1 MIAGGGT
8 GGHLF
13 PALAV
18 AEVFQ
23 ERDPENRVLFVGSRR
38 GLEATVLSREGYAF
52 QAIEAASLKGKSL
65 WGKFRSLAAVPRSLV
80 QSWLLIRSFKPDLV
94 LGVGGYASGPVV
106 LTAWAMGVKTAVQ
119 EQNAFPGLSNRILG
133 KGVDRVFISFAG
145 SDRHFPRGKAIL
157 TGNPVRKMI
166 RQNKGVER
174 KEPHGQFTLL
184 VFGGS
189 QGAHHLNEA
198 MGEALLHLGELKDRL
213 RVIHQTGQKDFNE
226 VQQAYQGEGVK
237 AEVWPFIYDMDRAY
251 AAADLI
257 LCRAGATTLFEV
269 MAVGKPAILVPY
281 PYAANDHQTLNAK
294 TLADAGA
301 AWMIPNGDLTGAYLG
316 GILRELSGDPG
327 RLKAMGDRAAALAR
341 PDAARTI
348 VNSCYELVGHG

>member
-13 PALAV
+13 PALAL
-18 AEVFQ
+18 AEAFQ
-23 ERDPENRVLFVGSRR
+23 ERNPENRVLFVGSRR
-38 GLEATVLSREGYAF
+38 GLEATVLTREGYAF
-52 QAIEAASLKGKSL
+52 QAIEGASLKGKSL
-65 WGKFRSLAAVPRSLV
+65 WGKLRSLTAVPGSLV
-80 QSWLLIRSFKPDLV
+80 QSWRLIRSFKPDLV

-145 SDRHFPRGKAIL
+145 SDRHFPLGKAIL

-166 RQNKGVER
+166 RQNKRVER
-174 KEPHGQFTLL
+174 KEPQAQFTLL

-189 QGAHHLNEA
+189 QGAHHLNQA

-213 RVIHQTGQKDFNE
+213 RVIHQTGEKDFNG
-226 VQQAYQGEGVK
+226 VQQAYQKEGVK

-251 AAADLI
+251 ASADLI
-257 LCRAGATTLFEV
+257 LCRAGATTLSEV
-269 MAVGKPAILVPY
+269 MAMGKPAILVPY
-281 PYAANDHQTLNAK
+281 PYAANDHQTLNAR

-301 AWMIPNGDLTGAYLG
+301 AWIVPNGDLTGAYLG
-316 GILRELSGDPG
+316 IILKELSGDPG

>member
-13 PALAV
+13 PALAL
-18 AEVFQ
+18 AEAFQ

-38 GLEATVLSREGYAF
+38 GLEATVLPREGYSF
-52 QAIEAASLKGKSL
+52 RAIECASLKGKSL
-65 WGKFRSLAAVPRSLV
+65 WGKFRSLAAIPRSLI

-133 KGVDRVFISFAG
+133 KGVDRVFISFAD
-145 SDRHFPRGKAIL
+145 SDRHFPGGKAVL

-166 RQNKGVER
+166 GQKKSGERQK
-174 KEPHGQFTLL
+174 PHGPFTLL

-189 QGAHHLNEA
+189 QGAHHLNQV
-198 MGEALLHLGELKDRL
+198 MGGALLHLGDLKDRL

-226 VQQAYQGEGVK
+226 VQQAYQREGVK

-257 LCRAGATTLFEV
+257 LCRAGATTLSEV
-269 MAVGKPAILVPY
+269 MAMGKPAILVPY
-281 PYAANDHQTLNAK
+281 PYAANDHQTLNAR

-301 AWMIPNGDLTGAYLG
+301 AWMVSNGDLTGAYLG
-316 GILRELSGDPG
+316 GILQELSGDPG